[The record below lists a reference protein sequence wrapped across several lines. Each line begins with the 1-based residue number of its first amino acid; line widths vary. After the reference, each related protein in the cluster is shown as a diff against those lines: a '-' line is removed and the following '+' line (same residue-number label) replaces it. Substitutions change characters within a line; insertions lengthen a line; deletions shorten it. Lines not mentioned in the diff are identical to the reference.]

1 MTEITKEH
9 VEWAVV
15 DRLKQMLE
23 NPSENFKATETY
35 ALFTSALCWVM
46 QHMRI
51 PEKEAQHDKDR
62 AVREL
67 WDLLKGTPVSAPPWT
82 IQMPTSGTIQRE
94 RPHGIVVPPSQGF
107 ADHNIARFLKNLRD
121 AVAHGD
127 ARNVTPFNAHGL
139 LLGFT
144 FSCSEREHGR
154 GVTWTG
160 EITLLR
166 SDMQRIGMEL
176 CRLYCNAVQ
185 HGSTRWHKDA
195 FEADA
200 ASIQEE
206 VA

>member
-15 DRLKQMLE
+15 DRLRQMLE
-23 NPSENFKATETY
+23 RPSEEFKATETY

-46 QHMRI
+46 QHIRI
-51 PEKEAQHDKDR
+51 PEREAQHDKDR
-62 AVREL
+62 AVRAL
-67 WDLLKGTPVSAPPWT
+67 WEKLRETPVTALPWEVQT
-82 IQMPTSGTIQRE
+82 PGTGPIKRE
-94 RPHGIVVPPSQGF
+94 ERHAIGVPSPRGF
-107 ADHNIARFLKNLRD
+107 ADHNVARFLKNLRD
-121 AVAHGD
+121 AAAHGD
-127 ARNVTPFNAHGL
+127 ARNVSPFNAHGF

-144 FSCSEREHGR
+144 FSCSERG
-154 GVTWTG
+154 GGGGTAWTG

-166 SDMQRIGMEL
+166 SDMQRIGTAL
-176 CRLYCNAVQ
+176 CRLYCDAVRE
-185 HGSTRWHKDA
+185 GSARLDEA